1 MVFVAYRSF
10 EDEDYFG
17 TAVFAGGFIGAMEE
31 LNEAER
37 RRERASYGYNGY
49 DVDDDEDA
57 SAGGF
62 LW

>member
-1 MVFVAYRSF
+1 MAFGRYDD
-10 EDEDYFG
+10 DEDFFG
-17 TAVFAGGFIGAMEE
+17 TVVFAGGFIGAMEE